1 MKIWQPLEEL
11 LQCSRVQQR
20 SLSDLETDL
29 TEENIS
35 SVDLPLI
42 GNLRLVSTTNANYC
56 FDFR

>member
-1 MKIWQPLEEL
+1 VQFWKPLEEL

-20 SLSDLETDL
+20 SLSDLENNL

-42 GNLRLVSTTNANYC
+42 GKFNFFIKEIN
-56 FDFR
+56 